1 MANESI
7 RYGLV
12 QINSLTMYFMLAIII
27 VAHIGNWF
35 TFLSGRTLVPSPQ
48 EVSNSDGFFTKNTP
62 RVIMYYCMFSLLIV
76 FAVFVMICSSLIY
89 IPHLTGPNDEVW
101 SSLFQSITFV
111 ASRIN
116 IFFSEVFLVVL
127 YTFFVFGICL
137 KYEKHM
143 TSLTVDRRLMGKPT
157 WWFVAAF
164 LVCTTVHLF
173 IIVGSYTYQLMGPG
187 SVMGQLFY
195 LKKFMPVRFVQLQF
209 VRNIFPGSIHVHDT
223 MRCASSLLIIGSV
236 VALTCIFTNFKY
248 HMTDDVIDALA

>member
-1 MANESI
+1 MSI

-12 QINSLTMYFMLAIII
+12 QMNSLTMYFMLAIII

-35 TFLSGRTLVPSPQ
+35 TFLSGRTLLPSPQ
-48 EVSNSDGFFTKNTP
+48 SVSNSDGFFTKNAP
-62 RVIMYYCMFSLLIV
+62 RVIMYYSIFSLLIV

-89 IPHLTGPNDEVW
+89 VPLVASPNDEVW
-101 SSLFQSITFV
+101 SNLFQSITFI

-127 YTFFVFGICL
+127 YIFFVFGICL

-143 TSLTVDRRLMGKPT
+143 TSLTVDPRLMGKPT

-164 LVCTTVHLF
+164 LVCTTVQLF
-173 IIVGSYTYQLMGPG
+173 IIVGSYIYQLPGP
-187 SVMGQLFY
+187 SSILSHLFY

-209 VRNIFPGSIHVHDT
+209 VRDRFNNNIHVQDT
-223 MRCASSLLIIGSV
+223 MRCASSLLIVASI

-248 HMTDDVIDALA
+248 HMTDDVIDAIG